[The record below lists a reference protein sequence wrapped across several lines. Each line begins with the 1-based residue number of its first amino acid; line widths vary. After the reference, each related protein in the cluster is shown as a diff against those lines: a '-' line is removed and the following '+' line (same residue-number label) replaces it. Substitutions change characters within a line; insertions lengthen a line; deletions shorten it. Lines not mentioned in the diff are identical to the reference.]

1 MTMAQAS
8 PLFAQAT
15 DAQLLSQPIAD
26 VSSRLLKKAA
36 RLVLDTRE
44 APTLAGRL
52 TIDPL
57 HH

>member
-44 APTLAGRL
+44 A
-52 TIDPL
+52 
-57 HH
+57 